1 MEPRLIHSL
10 STIHNMSMED
20 VAKELS
26 GEGDRIPPLL
36 RTPEKFVPPQYDPLL
51 QGTIKATRGL

>member
-1 MEPRLIHSL
+1 
-10 STIHNMSMED
+10 MSMED